1 MSDVPAVNQVVGY
14 LDRIDEAG
22 LGGWVVDFA
31 DPAAM
36 MRVRMLI
43 DGVTAD
49 VVTCDLARD
58 DEIAR
63 RLPHPRIG
71 FYYQI
76 PLRFH
81 DGMRHVLSLAT
92 LGGGGDYGL
101 QRRWGGDARIAFLSA
116 PAGAGGGD
124 DRWVDRWADPGLGA
138 ECR

>member
-92 LGGGGDYGL
+92 LGGWRL
-101 QRRWGGDARIAFLSA
+101 RSPA
-116 PAGAGGGD
+116 PVGWRCGNCIFVCAGRCGWRG
-124 DRWVDRWADPGLGA
+124 
-138 ECR
+138 